1 MEILIIFILI
11 LLNGIFSMSEIAL
24 VSSRKIRLENSAK
37 KGNKQAKE
45 ALKLANNPGKFFSTV
60 QIGITLIGILT
71 GIYSGDKITDDLA
84 VRFAEVSYL
93 KDYAEPAAV
102 ICVLMILTFFS
113 LVLGELVPKK
123 IGLSNP
129 EGIAK
134 IVARPMRILSIIAA
148 PFVWTLTFTTDLIIK
163 LFRIKPS
170 TDNAVTEEEI
180 KAIVQEGAATG
191 EVQEIEQDI
200 VARVFSLGD
209 RKVGSLMTHR
219 TDLVMIHAD
228 FTNQEIIQT
237 ISSDMHSVYPVYDD
251 NKQDITGIIKLKEVV
266 MEVHNKDFQLSQF
279 IREPHYIP
287 ETASAYDALQNFKDN
302 KIHYALITDE
312 FGHVDGLIS
321 LNDILEALV
330 GNATDF
336 DFDEPAITQRE
347 DGTWLID
354 GQYPFADFLHYFE
367 MEDFIQEYDF
377 NTVSG
382 LLLDELKNI
391 PKVGDKVIW
400 NDYKFEVIDMDGAR
414 IDKVLLQKMG

>member
-1 MEILIIFILI
+1 
-11 LLNGIFSMSEIAL
+11 MSEIAL
-24 VSSRKIRLENSAK
+24 VSARKIRLENAAK

-71 GIYSGDKITDDLA
+71 GIYSGDRITDDLA
-84 VRFAEVSYL
+84 SRFAKISFLYN
-93 KDYAEPAAV
+93 YAELAAV
-102 ICVLMILTFFS
+102 VCVLIILTFFS

-129 EGIAK
+129 ESIAK
-134 IVARPMRILSIIAA
+134 LVARPMKILSIIAA
-148 PFVWTLTFTTDLIIK
+148 PFVWTLTFTTDIIIK
-163 LFRIKPS
+163 LFRIRPS

-180 KAIVQEGAATG
+180 KAIVQEGTALG

-219 TDLVMIHAD
+219 TDLVMIRSD
-228 FTNQEIIQT
+228 FTNQEIIKT
-237 ISSDMHSVYPVYDD
+237 ITSKMHSVYPVYDD
-251 NKQDITGIIKLKEVV
+251 KKQDIIGVLKLKEIV
-266 MEVHNKDFQLSQF
+266 MEVHNSDFQLTQF

-287 ETASAYDALQNFKDN
+287 ETATAYDALQNFKDN

-336 DFDEPAITQRE
+336 DFDEPAISKRD
-347 DGTWLID
+347 DGSWLID

-367 MEDFIQEYDF
+367 MEDFIQEYEY

-382 LLLDELKNI
+382 LLLDEFKNI
-391 PKVGDKVIW
+391 PKVGEKVIW
-400 NDYKFEVIDMDGAR
+400 NDYIFEVIDMDGAR
-414 IDKVLLQKMG
+414 IDKVLLNKIE